1 MKFAI
6 NKYLLDD
13 IENINHP
20 SSFELTK
27 EYSLLILRLPFIKND
42 LVEIFSYVFLIK
54 ENRVYRY
61 IRDTK
66 EFEELGSFSDL
77 YNYLDVRVDKI
88 LAKIA
93 KLQAY
98 IEDLE
103 DALYEDSIDRDFPE
117 KWLLYKKDLSLIE
130 RLMGHSILAFERFMK
145 HYKKELNE
153 FEYNDLYEHLQRTH
167 NLSKSNIEK
176 LDNLY
181 NFYRA
186 KSDEKMNNIMF
197 VLTIIS
203 AIFMPLT
210 LVTGYFGMNTGGLP
224 FTEDPEGTL
233 KVSIWMLVF
242 EIPFVVAIWLMMK
255 RA

>member
-1 MKFAI
+1 MQFII

-27 EYSLLILRLPFIKND
+27 EYGLLILRLPFIKND

-54 ENRVYRY
+54 EDRVYRY
-61 IRDTK
+61 VRDTK
-66 EFEELGSFSDL
+66 EFEELGSFSEL
-77 YNYLDVRVDKI
+77 YHYLDLRVDRI

-93 KLQAY
+93 KLQAH

-103 DALYEDSIDRDFPE
+103 DLLYEDSVDKDFPE

-130 RLMGHSILAFERFMK
+130 RLMGHSLLAFERFLK
-145 HYKKELNE
+145 VYKQKLDE
-153 FEYNDLYEHLQRTH
+153 FEYNDLYEHLQRTY
-167 NLSKSNIEK
+167 NLSRSNIEK

-224 FTEDPEGTL
+224 FTDDPDGTV
-233 KVSIWMLVF
+233 KVSLWMLVF
-242 EIPFVVAIWLMMK
+242 EVPFVAAIWLMMK